1 MRKPVVERACLGRK
15 VYSGPRRA
23 LAPPLWPTD
32 LASVEA
38 GWIPLTPLQS
48 SGVKTWRNGQVG
60 WGTAMFPAPLMQ
72 NSGYVKEIW
81 RERQASPPGA

>member
-15 VYSGPRRA
+15 VFSGPRRA

-48 SGVKTWRNGQVG
+48 SGVKNMGEWPGRVG
-60 WGTAMFPAPLMQ
+60 NCHVSCSPYAELGL
-72 NSGYVKEIW
+72 
-81 RERQASPPGA
+81 REGDLA